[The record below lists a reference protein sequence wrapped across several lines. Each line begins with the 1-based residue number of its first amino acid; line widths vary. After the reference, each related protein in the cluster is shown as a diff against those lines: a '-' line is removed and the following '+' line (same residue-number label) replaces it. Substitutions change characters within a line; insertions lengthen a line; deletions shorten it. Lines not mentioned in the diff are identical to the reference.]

1 MLVPPPG
8 GKKRASS
15 TALPAL
21 PPASPAPAG
30 PVVLAYLV
38 STVLENPFELRS
50 TGSCEIGR
58 GDENDIV
65 LPVHQVSRQHAL
77 IKWDGDSFAII
88 DRGSTNGIY
97 VNGEPVKRK
106 RLQVGDLIG
115 IGPFDMT
122 FQETID
128 AGQAPKQEETVVVT
142 TPGSFAGE
150 LSDVSVSEV
159 CQLIDLNQKTGI
171 LDFHY
176 GDRRGKVY
184 FEKGQATHAEYR
196 ELIAD
201 NAALE
206 LLSLTRG
213 SFRFIAKESVTV
225 QRTIKRPTASL
236 LLEAARR
243 ADESK

>member
-1 MLVPPPG
+1 
-8 GKKRASS
+8 
-15 TALPAL
+15 
-21 PPASPAPAG
+21 
-30 PVVLAYLV
+30 LAYLV